1 MMTSKDLI
9 QKTEAELTKLAS
21 DARAE
26 IRDLRFKIS
35 ARQHAKVRSIRD
47 LKRDLARI
55 LTALKSKTDS
65 SLTNV

>member
-1 MMTSKDLI
+1 MMNPKDLA
-9 QKTEAELTKLAS
+9 QKTDGELSKLAA

-65 SLTNV
+65 SPKNV